1 MEINE
6 SFLGI
11 GWSFPPSFDKTNRF
25 VRMSSDEKDIEE
37 SLRVLLSTRPG
48 ERIMLPDY
56 GCSLEE
62 LLFESINLT
71 LTTQITEI
79 VRTSI
84 LYYEPRI
91 DLINLTLNQEDSFQG
106 RIDIILDYRIR
117 TTNTRQNMV
126 YPFYRNERNDISYT
140 KTGIL

>member
-6 SFLGI
+6 SFLGT

-25 VRMSSDEKDIEE
+25 VRMSSDEKDIME
-37 SLRVLLSTRPG
+37 SLQVLLSTRPG
-48 ERIMLPDY
+48 ERIMLPGY
-56 GCSLEE
+56 GCSLET

-79 VRTSI
+79 IRTSI

-91 DLINLTLNQEDSFQG
+91 DLENVTLNEQYILDG

-117 TTNTRQNMV
+117 TTNSRQNMV
-126 YPFYRNERNDISYT
+126 YPFYRNEGNDISYT
-140 KTGIL
+140 KTGII

>member
-6 SFLGI
+6 SFLGT
-11 GWSFPPSFDKTNRF
+11 GWSFPPSFDKTARF
-25 VRMSSDEKDIEE
+25 VRMSSDEKDIKE
-37 SLRVLLSTRPG
+37 SLQILLSTRPG
-48 ERIMLPDY
+48 ERIMLPGY
-56 GCSLEE
+56 GCSLET

-79 VRTSI
+79 IRTSI

-91 DLINLTLNQEDSFQG
+91 DLENVTLDEQYILDG

-117 TTNTRQNMV
+117 TTNSRQNMV
-126 YPFYRNERNDISYT
+126 YPFYRTEGNDISYT
-140 KTGIL
+140 KTGII

>member
-6 SFLGI
+6 SFLGT
-11 GWSFPPSFDKTNRF
+11 GWSFPPSFDKTNKF
-25 VRMSSDEKDIEE
+25 VRMSSDEKDIME
-37 SLRVLLSTRPG
+37 SLQVLLSTRPN
-48 ERIMLPDY
+48 ERIMLPEY
-56 GCSLEE
+56 GCNLES

-79 VRTSI
+79 IRTAI

-91 DLINLTLNQEDSFQG
+91 DLENVTLDQEYILDG

-117 TTNTRQNMV
+117 TTNSRRNMV
-126 YPFYRNERNDISYT
+126 YPFYRIEGNDISYT
-140 KTGIL
+140 KTGII

>member
-6 SFLGI
+6 SFLGT
-11 GWSFPPSFDKTNRF
+11 GWSFPPSFDKTNEF
-25 VRMSSDEKDIEE
+25 VRMSSDEKDIME
-37 SLRVLLSTRPG
+37 SLQVLLSTRPN
-48 ERIMLPDY
+48 ERIMLPEY
-56 GCSLEE
+56 GCNLEA

-79 VRTSI
+79 IRTAI

-91 DLINLTLNQEDSFQG
+91 DLENVTLDQEHILDG

-117 TTNTRQNMV
+117 TTNSRRNMV
-126 YPFYRNERNDISYT
+126 YPFYRIEGNDISYT
-140 KTGIL
+140 KTGII

>member
-6 SFLGI
+6 SFLGT
-11 GWSFPPSFDKTNRF
+11 GWSFPPSFDKTNSF
-25 VRMSSDEKDIEE
+25 VRMSSDEKDILE
-37 SLRVLLSTRPG
+37 SLQVLLSTRPN

-56 GCSLEE
+56 GCNLEA

-71 LTTQITEI
+71 LTTQITDI
-79 VRTSI
+79 IRTAI

-91 DLINLTLNQEDSFQG
+91 DLENVTLDEEHILDG

-117 TTNTRQNMV
+117 TTNSRRNMV
-126 YPFYRNERNDISYT
+126 YPFYRIEGNDISYT
-140 KTGIL
+140 KTGII

>member
-6 SFLGI
+6 SFLGT
-11 GWSFPPSFDKTNRF
+11 GWSFPPSFDKTNKF
-25 VRMSSDEKDIEE
+25 VRMSSDEKDIME
-37 SLRVLLSTRPG
+37 SLQVLLSTRPN

-56 GCSLEE
+56 GCNLES

-79 VRTSI
+79 IRTAI

-91 DLINLTLNQEDSFQG
+91 DLENVTLDQEHILDG

-117 TTNTRQNMV
+117 TTNSRRNMV
-126 YPFYRNERNDISYT
+126 YPFYRIEGNDISYT
-140 KTGIL
+140 KTGII

>member
-6 SFLGI
+6 SFLGT
-11 GWSFPPSFDKTNRF
+11 GWSFPPSFNKTNRF
-25 VRMSSDEKDIEE
+25 VRMSSDEKDIME
-37 SLRVLLSTRPG
+37 SLQVLLSTRPG

-84 LYYEPRI
+84 IYYEPRI
-91 DLINLTLNQEDSFQG
+91 DLINLTLNQEDSFNG

-117 TTNTRQNMV
+117 STNTRQNMV
-126 YPFYRNERNDISYT
+126 YPFYRNEGNDISYT

>member
-6 SFLGI
+6 SFLGT
-11 GWSFPPSFDKTNRF
+11 GWSFPPSFDKTNSF
-25 VRMSSDEKDIEE
+25 VRMSSDEKDIME
-37 SLRVLLSTRPG
+37 SLQVLLSTRPN

-56 GCSLEE
+56 GCNLES

-71 LTTQITEI
+71 LTTQITDI
-79 VRTSI
+79 IRTAI

-91 DLINLTLNQEDSFQG
+91 DLENVTLDEEHILDG

-117 TTNTRQNMV
+117 TTNSRRNMV
-126 YPFYRNERNDISYT
+126 YPFYRIEGNDISYT

>member
-6 SFLGI
+6 SFLGT
-11 GWSFPPSFDKTNRF
+11 GWSFPPSFDKTNSF
-25 VRMSSDEKDIEE
+25 VRMSSDEKDIME
-37 SLRVLLSTRPG
+37 SLQVLLSTRPN
-48 ERIMLPDY
+48 ERIMLPEY
-56 GCSLEE
+56 GCNLES
-62 LLFESINLT
+62 LLFESITLT

-79 VRTSI
+79 IRTAI

-91 DLINLTLNQEDSFQG
+91 DLENVTLDQKHILDG

-117 TTNTRQNMV
+117 TTNSRRNMV
-126 YPFYRNERNDISYT
+126 YPFYRIEGNDISYT

>member
-126 YPFYRNERNDISYT
+126 YPFYRNEGNDISYT

>member
-6 SFLGI
+6 SFLGT
-11 GWSFPPSFDKTNRF
+11 GWSFPPSFDKAARF
-25 VRMSSDEKDIEE
+25 VRMSSDEKDIAE

-56 GCSLEE
+56 GCSLEA

-71 LTTQITEI
+71 LTTQITETI
-79 VRTSI
+79 RTAI
-84 LYYEPRI
+84 NYYEPRI
-91 DLINLTLNQEDSFQG
+91 DLLTVTLEQPDGFDG
-106 RIDIILDYRIR
+106 RIDITLDYLIR

-126 YPFYRNERNDISYT
+126 YPFYRIEGNDISYI
-140 KTGIL
+140 KTGSI

>member
-6 SFLGI
+6 SFLGT
-11 GWSFPPSFDKTNRF
+11 GWSFPPSFDKTNEF
-25 VRMSSDEKDIEE
+25 VRMSSDEKDIME
-37 SLRVLLSTRPG
+37 SLQVLLSTRPN
-48 ERIMLPDY
+48 ERIMLPEY
-56 GCSLEE
+56 GCNLES

-79 VRTSI
+79 IRTAI

-91 DLINLTLNQEDSFQG
+91 DLENVTLDQEHILDG

-117 TTNTRQNMV
+117 TTNSRRNMV
-126 YPFYRNERNDISYT
+126 YPFYRIEGNDISYT
-140 KTGIL
+140 KTGII